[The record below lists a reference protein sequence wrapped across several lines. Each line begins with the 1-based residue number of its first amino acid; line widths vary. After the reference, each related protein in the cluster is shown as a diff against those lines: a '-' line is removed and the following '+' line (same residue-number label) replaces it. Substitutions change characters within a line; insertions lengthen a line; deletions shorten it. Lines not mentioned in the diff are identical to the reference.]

1 MRSLFAALV
10 TAIVAG
16 MPAQAQQ
23 YPAHPVKIIVG
34 FAAGSGP
41 DVLARA
47 VAIQLSAD
55 LGQNRVMIEGC
66 TLWGMPKVEDLPGG
80 GKRFAPCKNT
90 VVVIEGG
97 RVSLNGNDI
106 GTVQPHDTVL
116 VKNGSAKIQSQSD

>member
-1 MRSLFAALV
+1 MKLSQGLATIVFCGCAAM
-10 TAIVAG
+10 TACSDMNNPI
-16 MPAQAQQ
+16 
-23 YPAHPVKIIVG
+23 
-34 FAAGSGP
+34 SGE
-41 DVLARA
+41 
-47 VAIQLSAD
+47 ISAD

-116 VKNGSAKIQSQSD
+116 VKNGSAKIQSQSE